1 MEYFDIYIDYN
12 KIEIIY
18 DGGGFQSRHKSMI
31 SLITQSY
38 NIYKNE
44 YEKNKNK
51 KVEVRIYTGDRFG
64 DGISMAGTKKDYDNL
79 IPAFVFDCWK
89 EVGIYDYEEKINMIS
104 KAGEINYIYDKVF
117 WVGNVT
123 THVTRK
129 KLIEYGKSDKRT
141 VFIDRRTI
149 SKDISLEDHTKYRVL
164 IDIQGIGHSG
174 RIPYLLAT
182 GRCVII
188 QERQVEQWYYWNDT
202 LIPWVHYI
210 PVKED
215 LSDLKKIIDWTFDNK
230 DKCKTIGE
238 NGYKYVEKYLSK
250 QKIYERIN
258 NVLTKH
264 FVDKSELEYVLLQIK
279 KDSND
284 FKYTDTTNVQMD
296 IILQTDFLM
305 KQNVIKIQI
314 KNNKINILHEP
325 TAYQRRGEGLIVL
338 LEKILKKYTINDT
351 ILFIHIADEYIYKF
365 THLPFFV
372 LAKPLDKKGLLTVDN
387 TFVDYEPEAKTEIDN
402 EKMKTIFDLKDKI
415 EEKIE
420 KIKKEDKIYFIG
432 QNIGLKK
439 TNFNLREYLS
449 KQSYDFPLQ
458 IIVNGYQHMSEF
470 INYKYLINLPGMSP
484 WSFRFKFLFL
494 MKTFVI
500 NVALRRKY
508 GTSYDDKWINIFD
521 QLFVPNEDYI
531 ELLYLYDEK
540 ENQSSNL
547 TKLIKEI
554 KGVYNKYNDDDKEY
568 NKIVT
573 SGYEKGKLLNYDN
586 IIKIAYIIY
595 DTYTNKI
602 KNAIIN
608 KYKNKYV
615 ENAKQYYN
623 RFDKSGE
630 FDDVYYKII
639 GSGVQGIVYLVKQND
654 FEFIV
659 KKTKLKISRF
669 EPLRETFLGEMINN
683 INKYHDFL
691 YYYDFCVIDNYFY
704 LSMEKGDGDLF
715 EWTKTKHKTEIWK
728 SMIFQILNSLKQLY
742 TINIKHY
749 DTQAKNIVYKK
760 KKTIVE
766 IKILNNKFK
775 SECDYQFY
783 IIDYGISAHPDLNI
797 NLISQEDLQ
806 NELFD
811 LKRFS
816 KLPDKIKSMNVK
828 NKYSF
833 NELIK
838 KCEKIEQTDEKIKFN
853 NLIEIIYH
861 KLKKFIEK
869 YDDKHNHL
877 IKEFDDYCKTTNN
890 LKEIKDK
897 ILYIFSLY
905 PNDKIIHINK
915 FNIVSIINK
924 KMKKMDYKT
933 KLNKLYKKTKD
944 FENKNDYIHTSLAY
958 YYVKCGNYVKEDR
971 TGYYEPNKE
980 IEYLFNL
987 LKCLTSNIDTF
998 IMQNY

>member
-12 KIEIIY
+12 KIEIVY

-44 YEKNKNK
+44 YVKNKNK

-64 DGISMAGTKKDYDNL
+64 NHISMAGTKADYDNL
-79 IPAFVFDCWK
+79 IPAFIFDCWK
-89 EVGIYDYEEKINMIS
+89 EAGIHDYEGKINMIS
-104 KAGEINYIYDKVF
+104 EAGKSNYIYDKVF

-123 THVTRK
+123 THITRK
-129 KLIEYGKSDKRT
+129 KLIDYGKTDKRT
-141 VFIDRRTI
+141 VFIDMRTI
-149 SKDISLEDHTKYRVL
+149 SKPISLEDHTKYRVL

-174 RIPYLLAT
+174 RIPYLLSSR
-182 GRCVII
+182 RCVII

-202 LIPWVHYI
+202 LKPWIHYI

-238 NGYKYVEKYLSK
+238 NGYNYVQTYLSK

-258 NVLTKH
+258 DVLTKH
-264 FVDKSELEYVLLQIK
+264 FIDKVDLEYVLLQIK
-279 KDSND
+279 KDAND
-284 FKYTDTTNVQMD
+284 FKYTDTTIVQMD

-314 KNNKINILHEP
+314 KNNKIKVLHEP
-325 TAYQRRGEGLIVL
+325 TAYQRRGEGLVIL
-338 LEKILKKYTINDT
+338 LEEILKKYTINDI
-351 ILFIHIADEYIYKF
+351 ILFIHIADEYIWKF

-402 EKMKTIFDLKDKI
+402 ERMKTIFDLKDKI
-415 EEKIE
+415 DKSLDKKE
-420 KIKKEDKIYFIG
+420 KEDKIYFIG

-439 TNFNLREYLS
+439 TKFNMREYLS

-458 IIVNGYQHMSEF
+458 VIVDGYKHMSEF

-500 NVALRRKY
+500 NIALKRKY
-508 GTSYDDKWINIFD
+508 GLTYDDKWINIFD
-521 QLFVPNEDYI
+521 QLFIPNEDYI
-531 ELLYLYDEK
+531 ELTYLYDEK
-540 ENQSSNL
+540 ENQTVNLSNL
-547 TKLIKEI
+547 INDV
-554 KGVYNKYNDDDKEY
+554 KGIYNKYNDNTEKY
-568 NKIVT
+568 NEIVK
-573 SGYEKGKLLNYDN
+573 SGYEKGKLLDYDN
-586 IIKIAYIIY
+586 IIKVAHLIY
-595 DTYTNKI
+595 DTYAKNI
-602 KNAIIN
+602 KNMSIN

-615 ENAKQYYN
+615 EQAKQYYN
-623 RFDKSGE
+623 KFDKSGK
-630 FDDVYYKII
+630 FDDTYYKKV
-639 GSGVQGIVYLVKQND
+639 GGGVQGIVYLVKQND

-659 KKTKLKISRF
+659 KKTMLKISKL
-669 EPLRETFLGEMINN
+669 EPVRETFLGEIINN

-715 EWTKTKHKTEIWK
+715 EWTKTKHTTESWK

-742 TINIKHY
+742 SINIKHC

-760 KKTIVE
+760 KKTVVE
-766 IKILNNKFK
+766 VKILNNRFK

-783 IIDYGISAHPDLNI
+783 VVDFGISAHPDLNI
-797 NLISQEDLQ
+797 NLISQEDLK
-806 NELFD
+806 NELYD
-811 LKRFS
+811 LKLFS
-816 KLPDKIKSMNVK
+816 KMPDKIKGMNVK

-833 NELIK
+833 DELIK
-838 KCEKIEQTDEKIKFN
+838 LCEKAEHIDENTKFN
-853 NLIEIIYH
+853 ELMENIKH

-877 IKEFDDYCKTTNN
+877 IKEFDEYCKTTNN

-897 ILYIFSLY
+897 LLYIFSLY

-915 FNIVSIINK
+915 FNIISMINK

-933 KLNKLYKKTKD
+933 KLNKLHKKAKD
-944 FENKNDYIHTSLAY
+944 FENKNDYIFSSLAY
-958 YYVKCGNYVKEDR
+958 YYVKRGNYTKKDR
-971 TGYYEPNKE
+971 SIYYEPNKE